1 MKLFNSAALI
11 FFSILSIHSYII
23 TTVITPEEIIDLQ
36 IVQTYQGTPGF
47 IKTLNKTISG
57 TGTDYL
63 KKRVLNPITC
73 KEQLSK
79 RQHAI
84 TLIGDTQCAATIG
97 SLLNKFKKH
106 EQGLYSFTRSQD
118 PIAKQAIDNLYFKNR
133 AIKKLNAYPAGLDL
147 AQIIH
152 GINLM
157 APVAEHAAIH
167 FFVNEALHEYLG
179 MCCSHSHHDHG
190 HDKHKEKAHKHKK
203 HDHEHKHKTPPSKG
217 AVWAY
222 KAYNVAHTLIHFM
235 NLKELFEHFQNQSAT
250 LHQMQEQLIELRRCL
265 DAAKELVAI
274 TGHMPADTFENQLAL
289 RAVATNDSTLISPEL
304 SELITLLEKNTFSAS
319 ASFFSRPGNI
329 LRAYTLALSTIPE
342 LLEAFTG
349 VGELDTLL
357 SCNKLL
363 QSTDANQPFCMATFI
378 EQNKPHI
385 KIHHYWNLLNA
396 TPSPIEQEL
405 ILGNTH
411 PHVAIITG
419 VNKSGKSTASSA
431 LAQAIICA
439 QSLGIAPSQQLELTL
454 FAAVRTCFNAT
465 TKVIDGKSLF
475 STSIEFADSV
485 LELNRTS
492 SGFTFI
498 ATDELFNSTEFS
510 RGSQINEQM
519 ARLLAASSNTI
530 GLISTHFASATKLE
544 KLHPNT
550 IINLKASSSDSLD
563 GVNYHITR
571 GTCDAQ
577 NPLELINKS
586 ELLIAAGLQ

>member
-1 MKLFNSAALI
+1 MKLFNSAAFI
-11 FFSILSIHSYII
+11 FFSILSIHAHII

-47 IKTLNKTISG
+47 IKALNKTISG

-63 KKRVLNPITC
+63 KKRVLNPITR
-73 KEQLSK
+73 KEQLCK

-84 TLIGDTQCAATIG
+84 KLIGNTQCAVTIA
-97 SLLNKFKKH
+97 SHLNKFKQH

-133 AIKKLNAYPAGLDL
+133 GIKKLNAYPAGLDF

-152 GINLM
+152 AINLM

-167 FFVNEALHEYLG
+167 FFINEALHEYLG
-179 MCCSHSHHDHG
+179 MCCPHSHHG
-190 HDKHKEKAHKHKK
+190 HDEHKEKAHKHKK
-203 HDHEHKHKTPPSKG
+203 HDHEHAHKAPPSKA

-289 RAVATNDSTLISPEL
+289 RAVVTKDSTIISSEL

-342 LLEAFTG
+342 LLEAFAG

-357 SCNKLL
+357 SCHKLL
-363 QSTDANQPFCMATFI
+363 QSADANQPFCMATFI
-378 EQNKPHI
+378 EQNRPCI

-396 TPSPIEQEL
+396 RPSPIQEEL
-405 ILGNTH
+405 TLGGTY

-439 QSLGIAPSQQLELTL
+439 QSLGIAPAQQLELTL

-475 STSIEFADSV
+475 STSIEFADAV

-492 SGFTFI
+492 NGFTFI

-510 RGSQINEQM
+510 RGNQINEQM

-530 GLISTHFASATKLE
+530 GLISTHFASATELE
-544 KLHPNT
+544 KLHPDT

-563 GVNYHITR
+563 GVHYHITR

-577 NPLELINKS
+577 NPLELINRS